1 MPMEASLKK
10 RAPKR
15 KAPYPSADGKTWPAP
30 HDRDGR
36 PGLHNSRAEY
46 SAGVRTCKRRS

>member
-30 HDRDGR
+30 HDRDVPRR
-36 PGLHNSRAEY
+36 PGLHNSRAPRIF
-46 SAGVRTCKRRS
+46 SRRPDL